1 MKYAIGLVVVLGRLM
16 LIGSG
21 ARIDFNGDAR
31 GIMRYLM
38 LTALAGLVALGV
50 ACSSDDNTTAIASHP
65 PAVSATPPAISATAT
80 PQTTPIA
87 TVARTASPSPIANVC
102 QTNPSPATS
111 DQAVVN
117 LPQPGD
123 QVTSPM
129 TVSGN
134 INAFEAQFNIAIK
147 DASGTDIATVPDV
160 FSSQGQTL
168 APFSTSVPFT
178 VTSETAACL
187 WVFDLSQMS
196 GLPIQVVQVPI
207 TLMP

>member
-1 MKYAIGLVVVLGRLM
+1 V
-16 LIGSG
+16 
-21 ARIDFNGDAR
+21 IDFNVDAR
-31 GIMRYLM
+31 RIVRYLI
-38 LTALAGLVALGV
+38 LTALAGLGALAV
-50 ACSSDDNTTAIASHP
+50 ACSSGDNSSTQTATGTHTAS
-65 PAVSATPPAISATAT
+65 ASASVTATPQATATAT
-80 PQTTPIA
+80 PTA
-87 TVARTASPSPIANVC
+87 TVAHTATPSPIANVC

-111 DQAVVN
+111 DQTVVN
-117 LPQPGD
+117 QPQPGD

-147 DASGTDIATVPDV
+147 DAAGNDIATVPDV

-178 VTSETAACL
+178 IASQTPACL
-187 WVFDLSQMS
+187 WVFDLSAKDGS
-196 GLPIQVVQVPI
+196 PVQVVQVPI

>member
-1 MKYAIGLVVVLGRLM
+1 
-16 LIGSG
+16 
-21 ARIDFNGDAR
+21 
-31 GIMRYLM
+31 MRYLM

-50 ACSSDDNTTAIASHP
+50 ACSSDDNTSGTQTATHP
-65 PAVSATPPAISATAT
+65 PTVSATAAAQATAT
-80 PQTTPIA
+80 VSATTTPHATATA
-87 TVARTASPSPIANVC
+87 TVANTATPSPIANVC
-102 QTNPSPATS
+102 QTNPSPATT
-111 DQAVVN
+111 DQTVVN
-117 LPQPGD
+117 QPQPGD

-147 DASGTDIATVPDV
+147 GAAGNDIATVPDV

-168 APFSTSVPFT
+168 APFSTSVAFT
-178 VTSETAACL
+178 VASQTPACL

-196 GLPIQVVQVPI
+196 GLPVQVVQVPI